1 MIYLIIVYKH
11 AQEIIKIIEIHLI
24 VIANKDILIANS
36 NNKIVKVKKK
46 KKKKKKNYEKI
57 IFFILNLKIYL
68 YLFI

>member
-46 KKKKKKNYEKI
+46 KKKFMKKLC
-57 IFFILNLKIYL
+57 F
-68 YLFI
+68 LF